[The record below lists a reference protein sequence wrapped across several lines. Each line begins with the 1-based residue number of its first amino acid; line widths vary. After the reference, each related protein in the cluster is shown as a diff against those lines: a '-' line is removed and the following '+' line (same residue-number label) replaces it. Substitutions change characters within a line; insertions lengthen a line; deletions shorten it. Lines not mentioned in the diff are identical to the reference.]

1 MTPDLT
7 PHIPNILYRW
17 ALGIF
22 LYEMLRGRTPFKG
35 EALDDIQV
43 YKNIVNPGFA
53 VHYPPSLSAQV
64 WATLPPPLHPLR
76 LTPTRV

>member
-1 MTPDLT
+1 MTPHLPHLT
-7 PHIPNILYRW
+7 PHISH
-17 ALGIF
+17 
-22 LYEMLRGRTPFKG
+22 
-35 EALDDIQV
+35 IQV
-43 YKNIVNPGFA
+43 YKNIVNPGYA

>member
-1 MTPDLT
+1 MGFAKKIFLRTYTMCGTPEYLAPETIALRGHGKGADW
-7 PHIPNILYRW
+7 W

-43 YKNIVNPGFA
+43 YKNIV
-53 VHYPPSLSAQV
+53 
-64 WATLPPPLHPLR
+64 T
-76 LTPTRV
+76 